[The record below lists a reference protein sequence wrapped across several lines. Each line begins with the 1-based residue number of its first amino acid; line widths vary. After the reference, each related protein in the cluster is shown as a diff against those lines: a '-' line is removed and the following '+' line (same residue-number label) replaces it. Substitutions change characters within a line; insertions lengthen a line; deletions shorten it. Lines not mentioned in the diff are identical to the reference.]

1 MMLRPDRP
9 FTARLPSGV
18 RVTVTGRRIAPAP
31 ASLPAAL
38 AAGVVDADVDLKALP
53 LADAHVVEGLL
64 VAAGVV
70 EPPPLRCPCHNCGK
84 DLVLE
89 ARPFLP
95 VAPLLDPPSD
105 DELDHV
111 PLGEQEHVLA
121 HPVTLRGNDITTFR
135 LAPRTLADRAR
146 LEALLGNDPS
156 VPLRVDG
163 PLVRALGLVALGPR
177 TSPIAIARVL
187 QALDDDAFADV
198 WDAIADAYED
208 QHWPPR
214 LLVAVPCPHCGARH
228 DVEAAGPR
236 LFGLASPRPPTEP
249 FPSLATFRARAEA
262 IVEELFAREDPAV
275 LERLAVVVQDG
286 VPPCDDGGE
295 PLLGSYTPTPRPT
308 AMREGPRRR
317 SSSRSS
323 SAPSG
328 RCGRKGRTTGS
339 RSSARP
345 SPTSSSTTTTSCAAT
360 IRSTR
365 PSAPRS
371 SARHGAGSAR
381 RARRR
386 WSVAA
391 PSGSPPTS
399 SPSCAPCGRCWP
411 SVRWSRSCS
420 SPVVADRPR
429 RHPTGR

>member
-105 DELDHV
+105 EELDHV

-295 PLLGSYTPTPRPT
+295 PLLGSYTPTPEADGDARGTPAPFLIEVFFRT
-308 AMREGPRRR
+308 FRSMWAKGAYDWVEELRETLAHELEHHHNFLRGHDPLDEAERAEIERE
-317 SSSRSS
+317 
-323 SAPSG
+323 
-328 RCGRKGRTTGS
+328 
-339 RSSARP
+339 
-345 SPTSSSTTTTSCAAT
+345 
-360 IRSTR
+360 
-365 PSAPRS
+365 
-371 SARHGAGSAR
+371 
-381 RARRR
+381 ARRR
-386 WSVAA
+386 LGAPRATAVVGRGALWLAADFVAFVRA
-391 PSGSPPTS
+391 VWPLLAVGAVVAILLVT
-399 SPSCAPCGRCWP
+399 CGR
-411 SVRWSRSCS
+411 
-420 SPVVADRPR
+420 
-429 RHPTGR
+429 